1 MKKLCL
7 TLLLAA
13 LGGCQ
18 TLTPGGQPVQPKTA
32 SAAPPQKAFPEP
44 EQVGKELNAELLF
57 DYLVG
62 EMGARAGKFSLAGEA
77 YLAAAESARD
87 AYAAE
92 RATRIALHRKDLE
105 TARVAAALWVELAPN
120 NLEARKLY
128 AVLLLRKGMSDK
140 AQVQFEA
147 MRRIA
152 EVGGKDG
159 LLLVT
164 AVLAGEPDRAAARS
178 MFERLVSRADRAADV
193 LYARAVL
200 DTAQKRYP
208 EAESVLRQA
217 LQLKPDWPQART
229 LLSHVL
235 VVQKRT
241 EAVLKVLTEG
251 LDLNPDSTLLRTSY
265 ARLLVA
271 VGKYKEALAQF
282 GELYRLTPDDV
293 DTLYGYAM
301 LASQQEQLALARGL
315 WQKLRNEP
323 KYYPEATYFLAQIEE
338 SDGKRQLA
346 LGLYRSVNKG
356 PLVVDASIRAANLMR
371 ELGQKAQARTL
382 LERVRSTHPGRTVDL
397 YLAEAQLLQ
406 AMKAAPG
413 EVLAVYRSALREAPG
428 NVDLLYNRG
437 LYYSGIGRYQAME
450 ADFRSVLKKDPRNA
464 NALNALGY
472 MLAERNT
479 RLKEARGYIEQAL
492 AVNPD
497 SAAILDSMGWV
508 LYRLGELDAAR
519 ECLQKAYAREPDD
532 EIAAHLIE
540 VLWAAGDK
548 RKARELF
555 RSASQEA
562 PDSPHLTVLKG
573 QLFTGGQ

>member
-159 LLLVT
+159 LL
-164 AVLAGEPDRAAARS
+164 
-178 MFERLVSRADRAADV
+178 SR
-193 LYARAVL
+193 
-200 DTAQKRYP
+200 
-208 EAESVLRQA
+208 
-217 LQLKPDWPQART
+217 
-229 LLSHVL
+229 VL

-241 EAVLKVLTEG
+241 EAALKVLTEG

-371 ELGQKAQARTL
+371 ELGQKAQARAL
-382 LERVRSTHPGRTVDL
+382 LERVHSTHPGRAVDL

-428 NVDLLYNRG
+428 NVDLLYNRS

-519 ECLQKAYAREPDD
+519 EYLQKAYAREADD